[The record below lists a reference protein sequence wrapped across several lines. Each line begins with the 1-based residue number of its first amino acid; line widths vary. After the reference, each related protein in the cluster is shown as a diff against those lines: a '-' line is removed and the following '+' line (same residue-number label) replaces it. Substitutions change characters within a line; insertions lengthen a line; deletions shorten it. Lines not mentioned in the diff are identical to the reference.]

1 MDRPQ
6 GQAPTGLVL
15 RLADAADAA
24 AIADIHCRSRQATYR
39 GLLPDDYLERR
50 LPAEI
55 GSLWDALL
63 RELAQ
68 GAGVAL
74 LAERGAQ
81 AVGFVC
87 VMAPDAEG
95 SAYVDALHADPRH
108 KGEGAGSALLDAA
121 VGWARERGARRM
133 HLLVVEGNDAAMGF
147 YESRGWRRGE
157 RVHDTGHGMDTAAVR
172 FELSLANA
180 GSGLK
185 T

>member
-1 MDRPQ
+1 M
-6 GQAPTGLVL
+6 TGLVL
-15 RLADAADAA
+15 RRAGLADAA

-39 GLLPDDYLERR
+39 GLLPDDYLDHR
-50 LPAEI
+50 LPVEI
-55 GSLWDALL
+55 GPLWEALL

-74 LAERGAQ
+74 IAERDAQ
-81 AVGFVC
+81 AIAFVC

-95 SAYVDALHADPRH
+95 GAYVDALHADPRH
-108 KGEGAGSALLDAA
+108 RGEGAGSALLEAA
-121 VGWARERGARRM
+121 VRWARGRSARFM

-157 RVHDTGHGMDTAAVR
+157 HVRGTGHGMDTAAVR
-172 FELSLANA
+172 FELALAGKGDA
-180 GSGLK
+180 SAESGLK